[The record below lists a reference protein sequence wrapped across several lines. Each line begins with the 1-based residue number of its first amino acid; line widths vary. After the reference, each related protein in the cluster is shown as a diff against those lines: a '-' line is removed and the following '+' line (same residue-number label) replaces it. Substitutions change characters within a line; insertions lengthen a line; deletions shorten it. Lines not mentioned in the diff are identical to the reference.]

1 MRTKHIFTA
10 MVLPALFAACTADEF
25 VENGGNVN
33 LADRALLDPFTITL
47 ESDGADTRFAWDEE
61 AAAGVGNWTWES
73 TDAFSA
79 FLVNDGTGKPETWT
93 PTNNLLTN
101 YIYKSEDGVSYTT
114 TSALVEGLYWYYAPA
129 RTSEGV
135 GSTKMMT
142 FDLATAQSED
152 YWKSED
158 AQMFITGLYKL
169 VAGDKVENLP
179 LVLTNYYARAV
190 FPLTNNTDGAI
201 EIKQIVL
208 ENENGTFEVKGNI
221 ATANLK
227 DYMYAFD
234 EAGELVS
241 TRNLDKDTENDE
253 TNAELRNRLAEADL
267 VSNDDDLVTTSVL
280 VLNLDEGV
288 VLEKGASK
296 TFTML
301 VPRTNKNTTCSIR
314 IITDKGMAEIESTD
328 NSNYAKNVQFKHNGV
343 MPMFGLAS
351 DKSFKAYS
359 IEKLTETEN
368 MYYVGSYDDMI
379 ALINTVNGKFSV
391 YNMGDWKVDADMAD
405 ALENSDSY
413 VSFLQPITIKD
424 EENEVKLTKVSFG
437 ETNDEGNVVTMNTV
451 TVAKGTKV
459 SFNATEKS
467 SATVKNAV
475 VGVLN
480 IEEGAEVVLNSGDF
494 KDADIK
500 NAGTLTVNDGAEFP
514 YASTTKN
521 PEHVIASTGVLK
533 IVGNNGVAVEING
546 GSLEYAAKD
555 ATAAGAVTYTTDF
568 KRLSLPDA
576 DDLKENESDVTVT
589 VGKNVTLNVKGS
601 RVANVYEDPTTK
613 VVYRTNIVNNG
624 TLSVSGTLTANGDLT
639 NNGIINGN
647 GKLTINGTAT
657 NAADA
662 EIAVKSTTGKNAK
675 VTNSGEM
682 SNITNNGAITTAAQ
696 SRTNITDGEG
706 VINNTAKAY
715 VGGTLTNQ
723 KITYEITTAMNAKAL
738 NDLNMTNLASTY
750 KINALVVKS
759 ALNID
764 SEDFKGGIPAEIGT
778 IDFETGSS
786 VYVNAEAGTTGL
798 TIAHAN
804 VNINGNVT
812 FGGFDKTKSNY
823 VFTDVTKSSVITV
836 AKNCT
841 LTIKNCK
848 VTGNITNVLQFK
860 MAEPEEGDPEETEAG
875 KVVKE
880 DNAEVKNCNGLDN

>member
-47 ESDGADTRFAWDEE
+47 ESDGADTRFA
-61 AAAGVGNWTWES
+61 S

-190 FPLTNNTDGAI
+190 FPLTNNTNGAI

-208 ENENGTFEVKGNI
+208 ENENGTFAVKGNI

-241 TRNLDKDTENDE
+241 TRNLDEDTENDE

-359 IEKLTETEN
+359 IEKLTEAEN

-413 VSFLQPITIKD
+413 VSFLQPITIED
-424 EENEVKLTKVSFG
+424 EKNEVKLTKVSFG
-437 ETNDEGNVVTMNTV
+437 ETGTENTV

-494 KDADIK
+494 DNADIK

-514 YASTTKN
+514 YASTNTN
-521 PEHVIASTGVLK
+521 PEHVVASTGVLK

-546 GSLEYAAKD
+546 GSLEYAAKN

-568 KRLSLPDA
+568 KRLILPDA
-576 DDLKENESDVTVT
+576 DDLKENERDVTVT

-601 RVANVYEDPTTK
+601 RIADVYEDPTTK
-613 VVYRTNIVNNG
+613 VVYKTNIVNNG
-624 TLSVSGTLTANGDLT
+624 TLSVTGTLTANGNLT
-639 NNGIINGN
+639 NNGIVNGA
-647 GKLTINGTAT
+647 GTLAINGTAV
-657 NAADA
+657 NAANA
-662 EIAVKSTTGKNAK
+662 EIAVTSTTIGEDAK
-675 VTNSGEM
+675 VTNNGEM

-696 SRTNITDGEG
+696 SRTNVTAGEG

-715 VGGTLTNQ
+715 VGGTLEDQ

-738 NDLNMTNLASTY
+738 EDLNMTNLASTY

-764 SEDFKGGIPAEIGT
+764 SDDFSGGIPAEIGT

-823 VFTDVTKSSVITV
+823 VFTDGSASSVITV

-848 VTGNITNVLQFK
+848 VKGNSTNKLQFE
-860 MAEPEEGDPEETEAG
+860 MTEPEEGDPEGTKAG
-875 KVVKE
+875 TVVKE
-880 DNAEVKNCNGLDN
+880 DNAEVENCNGLDD

>member
-241 TRNLDKDTENDE
+241 TRNLDEDTKNDE
-253 TNAELRNRLAEADL
+253 TNTELRNRLAEADL
-267 VSNDDDLVTTSVL
+267 VSDDDDLVTTSVL

-391 YNMGDWKVDADMAD
+391 YNMGDWKVNADMAD

-413 VSFLQPITIKD
+413 VSFLQPITIED
-424 EENEVKLTKVSFG
+424 EKNEVKLTKVSFG
-437 ETNDEGNVVTMNTV
+437 ETDDKGVVMTKNTV

-494 KDADIK
+494 NNADIK

-521 PEHVIASTGVLK
+521 PEHVIASTGILK

-546 GSLEYAAKD
+546 GSLEYAAKN

-662 EIAVKSTTGKNAK
+662 EIAVKSATGKNAK

-759 ALNID
+759 ALTID
-764 SEDFKGGIPAEIGT
+764 ENVTIGLGT

-786 VYVNAEAGTTGL
+786 VYVAAEAETGL
-798 TIAHAN
+798 TITQAE

-823 VFTDVTKSSVITV
+823 VFTNGSASSVITV

-848 VTGNITNVLQFK
+848 VKGNSTNKLQFE
-860 MAEPEEGDPEETEAG
+860 MTEPEEGDPEGTKAG
-875 KVVKE
+875 TVVVE
-880 DNAEVKNCNGLDN
+880 DNAETENCEGLE

>member
-241 TRNLDKDTENDE
+241 TRNLDEDTKNDE
-253 TNAELRNRLAEADL
+253 TNTELRNRLAEADL
-267 VSNDDDLVTTSVL
+267 VSDDDDLVTTSVL

-391 YNMGDWKVDADMAD
+391 YNMGDWKVNADMAD

-413 VSFLQPITIKD
+413 VSFLQPITIED
-424 EENEVKLTKVSFG
+424 EKNEVKLTKVSFG
-437 ETNDEGNVVTMNTV
+437 ETDDKGVVKTKNTV

-494 KDADIK
+494 NNADIK

-521 PEHVIASTGVLK
+521 PEHVIASTGILK

-546 GSLEYAAKD
+546 GSLEYAAKN

-662 EIAVKSTTGKNAK
+662 EIAVKSATGKNAK

-759 ALNID
+759 ALTID
-764 SEDFKGGIPAEIGT
+764 ENVTIGLGT

-786 VYVNAEAGTTGL
+786 VYVAAEAETGL
-798 TIAHAN
+798 TITQAE

-823 VFTDVTKSSVITV
+823 VFTNGSASSVITV

-848 VTGNITNVLQFK
+848 VKGNSTNKLQFE
-860 MAEPEEGDPEETEAG
+860 MTEPEEGDPEGTKAG
-875 KVVKE
+875 TVVVE
-880 DNAEVKNCNGLDN
+880 DNAETENCEGLE